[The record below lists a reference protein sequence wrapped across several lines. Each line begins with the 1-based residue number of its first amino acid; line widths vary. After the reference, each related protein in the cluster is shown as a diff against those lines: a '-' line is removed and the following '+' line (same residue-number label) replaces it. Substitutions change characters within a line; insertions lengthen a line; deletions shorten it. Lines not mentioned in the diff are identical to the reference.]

1 MLLLSAAAVGT
12 LLLAGA
18 HSFAVGTVAL
28 ILIGFWHGG
37 GSGRHAVPAV
47 VYFGLRSFSRPNRS
61 DLDRV
66 HTSAWRFGPVLM
78 GRVYDVTGSYAAL
91 LMTLAGGT
99 FVIALLMAFMPEYER
114 SAVQTAVA

>member
-1 MLLLSAAAVGT
+1 MLYGLTWTAYAF
-12 LLLAGA
+12 AGA
-18 HSFAVGTVAL
+18 L
-28 ILIGFWHGG
+28 
-37 GSGRHAVPAV
+37 
-47 VYFGLRSFSRPNRS
+47 
-61 DLDRV
+61 
-66 HTSAWRFGPVLM
+66 GPVLM